1 MGSIGKSEPVFLV
14 VTGAWHP
21 PACYEP
27 LKTDLISLGYECI
40 IPHMPSMGHGTNG
53 VTWEADKAKIIEEAT
68 SYFDQGREVI
78 LVAHSYGG
86 VPATVA
92 TEGQGT
98 QERAARGLKGGFNS
112 IIFVAAFAVPVR
124 GWDLLTTFG
133 GAWPDWHDTCES
145 YTKNKLSTVNLNGS
159 KLLYNDTS
167 EEEATRV
174 FSMLLPH
181 SQDAFETGISFI
193 ASDIVIPKTYLL
205 CENDLVFPLS
215 LQEALVK
222 GTPAMQEERIAAGH
236 SPFLGKSE
244 ELARKLIGISQKAG
258 SAQAA

>member
-40 IPHMPSMGHGTNG
+40 IPHMPSMGYGTNG

-124 GWDLLTTFG
+124 GWDLLATFG
-133 GAWPDWHDTCES
+133 GAWPDWQDNCES
-145 YTKNKLSTVNLNGS
+145 YAKVNP
-159 KLLYNDTS
+159 T
-167 EEEATRV
+167 
-174 FSMLLPH
+174 
-181 SQDAFETGISFI
+181 
-193 ASDIVIPKTYLL
+193 
-205 CENDLVFPLS
+205 
-215 LQEALVK
+215 
-222 GTPAMQEERIAAGH
+222 
-236 SPFLGKSE
+236 
-244 ELARKLIGISQKAG
+244 
-258 SAQAA
+258 